1 MGVTS
6 ETQIDYAV
14 YLDGRTLLGTVEVTQ
29 PDIAAK
35 TVDVE
40 GAGISGTTSVPVT
53 GHVQDMTGTL
63 KFRTVSEDA
72 AKILSQE
79 YHHLEFWIAVQNTDA
94 SKIIEKQHKIVWK
107 AMPKSIK
114 PGTTGVAQLQNRE
127 TEFNIVYFKEIYDG
141 KEILEIDIFNYIYRV
156 NGKDV
161 LSNVKKLI
169 GR

>member
-1 MGVTS
+1 
-6 ETQIDYAV
+6 
-14 YLDGRTLLGTVEVTQ
+14 
-29 PDIAAK
+29 
-35 TVDVE
+35 
-40 GAGISGTTSVPVT
+40 
-53 GHVQDMTGTL
+53 
-63 KFRTVSEDA
+63 
-72 AKILSQE
+72 
-79 YHHLEFWIAVQNTDA
+79 
-94 SKIIEKQHKIVWK
+94 
-107 AMPKSIK
+107 MPKSIK